1 VRDTNNLGLGPTRVT
16 GADQASRAIRACQR
30 AGLPVISG
38 YECSCRLRGRLVV
51 LAHPGRLEIVWPYCH
66 PCPIHDQ
73 ASRHARRRGKLAAS
87 SQAYSDRVDPI
98 GGSEP
103 ESRRRGVGEAP
114 GRTGIRSDASSSLKE
129 GKTAIVGIGAAT
141 AAPEA
146 ALVGGA
152 GQRVRL
158 GDGSGVEP
166 GEGQRGPQLDLRVGE
181 VVGGQADGERAP

>member
-1 VRDTNNLGLGPTRVT
+1 M
-16 GADQASRAIRACQR
+16 
-30 AGLPVISG
+30 
-38 YECSCRLRGRLVV
+38 
-51 LAHPGRLEIVWPYCH
+51 
-66 PCPIHDQ
+66 
-73 ASRHARRRGKLAAS
+73 
-87 SQAYSDRVDPI
+87 
-98 GGSEP
+98 
-103 ESRRRGVGEAP
+103 GEAP